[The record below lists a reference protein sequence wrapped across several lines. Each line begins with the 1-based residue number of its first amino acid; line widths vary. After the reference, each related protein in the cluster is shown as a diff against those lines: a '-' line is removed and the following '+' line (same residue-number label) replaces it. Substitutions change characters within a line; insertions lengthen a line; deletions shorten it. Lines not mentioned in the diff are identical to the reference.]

1 MASPVELVELDL
13 EELGEHFGRLRVHT
27 PDSERGM
34 ARSMR
39 LYGQLS
45 PVVVC
50 LRQRRYELI
59 DGFKRLA
66 AARSLDGWAR
76 LLARVLEVDDKAAKV
91 AIYGLNRAGGKTT
104 ELEEAWIVY
113 ALVREDGVPQVEV
126 AELLG
131 RHKTWVCRRLALVE
145 KLSEEAK
152 EELRV
157 GLLTPTA
164 ARHVARLP
172 QGNQK
177 EFLQLIHREA
187 LTVHEVED
195 VVGLM
200 LSARSIE
207 QQRFVLDYP
216 REALSQTTGAE
227 VEARDPRLSPVAS
240 QLWRKVSMLL
250 GMLARMDGF
259 LSSQGRAGLTPRD
272 RELLAPRFERLCRDA
287 TSVAT
292 LSRDLISELART

>member
-50 LRQRRYELI
+50 LRERRYEL
-59 DGFKRLA
+59 
-66 AARSLDGWAR
+66 
-76 LLARVLEVDDKAAKV
+76 
-91 AIYGLNRAGGKTT
+91 TT

-177 EFLQLIHREA
+177 EFLQLIH
-187 LTVHEVED
+187 
-195 VVGLM
+195 
-200 LSARSIE
+200 S
-207 QQRFVLDYP
+207 
-216 REALSQTTGAE
+216 
-227 VEARDPRLSPVAS
+227 
-240 QLWRKVSMLL
+240 
-250 GMLARMDGF
+250 
-259 LSSQGRAGLTPRD
+259 
-272 RELLAPRFERLCRDA
+272 
-287 TSVAT
+287 
-292 LSRDLISELART
+292 